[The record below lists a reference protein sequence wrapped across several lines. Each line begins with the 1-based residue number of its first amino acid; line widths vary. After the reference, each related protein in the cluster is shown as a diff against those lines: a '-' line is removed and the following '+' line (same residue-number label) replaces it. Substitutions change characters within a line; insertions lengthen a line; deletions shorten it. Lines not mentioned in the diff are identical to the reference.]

1 MSSQSMLKWPFIT
14 AALFAASLVCLASP
28 GRAGLLLSRTQT
40 AELLSRAD
48 LERELVID
56 ALVSAG
62 WSRHQ
67 AAARVAVLT
76 DPEIRRLADA
86 GMTLAAGGEN
96 GESGR
101 AFRVGLVIV
110 VVLAFITGIYLFAE
124 AD

>member
-1 MSSQSMLKWPFIT
+1 
-14 AALFAASLVCLASP
+14 
-28 GRAGLLLSRTQT
+28 
-40 AELLSRAD
+40 
-48 LERELVID
+48 VID